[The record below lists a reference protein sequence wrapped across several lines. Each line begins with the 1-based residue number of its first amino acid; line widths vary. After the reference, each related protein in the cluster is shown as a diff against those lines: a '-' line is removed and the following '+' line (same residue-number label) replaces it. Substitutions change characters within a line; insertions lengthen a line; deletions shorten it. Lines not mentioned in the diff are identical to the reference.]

1 MNYNGHAKFYI
12 AWVQFLFKQHW
23 IIKGNIMQNTF
34 RHPLILRLLHWTS
47 VLVLLALI
55 VLGFWM
61 TNRSAANIW
70 DPLTNTLYAWHKV
83 LGFTVLII
91 VGLRVVVRALKQPAD
106 DPVTW
111 SLAQRKLIRLVHIS
125 LYLLLIAVPL
135 FGWAGV
141 TAFPAL
147 ITVGGY
153 HLPAMPGIPV
163 DQALAKQL
171 LGIHGT
177 LAILLIVLAL
187 GHILAALKHLLI
199 DKDGIFNRIWFG
211 KSP

>member
-1 MNYNGHAKFYI
+1 MNSKKYYRQHHYNFGRVSLSFEGAHMQTTSKYPLSLRL
-12 AWVQFLFKQHW
+12 VHW
-23 IIKGNIMQNTF
+23 IT
-34 RHPLILRLLHWTS
+34 
-47 VLVLLALI
+47 VLLLLTLV

-61 TNRSAANIW
+61 TDRSAANIW
-70 DPLTNTLYAWHKV
+70 DALTNTLYAWHKA
-83 LGFTVLII
+83 LGFAALII
-91 VGLRVVVRALKQPAD
+91 VGVRLAIRARTQPVSDNA
-106 DPVTW
+106 
-111 SLAQRKLIRLVHIS
+111 SLPPIQRTLIKLVHVS

-135 FGWAGV
+135 LGWAGV

-147 ITVGGY
+147 ITLGGY
-153 HLPAMPGIPV
+153 NLPAMPGVPV

-177 LAILLIVLAL
+177 LVMVLIVLAI
-187 GHILAALKHLLI
+187 GHMLAALKHLLI

>member
-1 MNYNGHAKFYI
+1 MTK
-12 AWVQFLFKQHW
+12 
-23 IIKGNIMQNTF
+23 NTF
-34 RHPLILRLLHWTS
+34 RHPLILRLLHWAS
-47 VLVLLALI
+47 VLLLLALV

-61 TNRSAANIW
+61 TSRSAANIW
-70 DPLTNTLYAWHKV
+70 DTLTNTLYAWHKA

-91 VGLRVVVRALKQPAD
+91 VGLRLIVRA
-106 DPVTW
+106 VTMAAVDTPTL
-111 SLAQRKLIRLVHIS
+111 SQLQRQLIRFVHIS
-125 LYLLLIAVPL
+125 LYLLLLAVPL

-153 HLPAMPGIPV
+153 HLPAMPGVPV
-163 DQALAKQL
+163 DQVLAKQL

>member
-1 MNYNGHAKFYI
+1 MIQTNIRHTA
-12 AWVQFLFKQHW
+12 ALRVAHW
-23 IIKGNIMQNTF
+23 LTAAVVAA
-34 RHPLILRLLHWTS
+34 LS
-47 VLVLLALI
+47 VLGL
-55 VLGFWM
+55 WM
-61 TNRSAANIW
+61 TSRSGANLW
-70 DPLTNTLYAWHKV
+70 DALTNTLYAWHKA
-83 LGFTVLII
+83 LGFTALLLVVLRLII
-91 VGLRVVVRALKQPAD
+91 RSRSQSIPYPD
-106 DPVTW
+106 DIPNSQFQLV
-111 SLAQRKLIRLVHIS
+111 RLVHIS